1 MLNKWRR
8 IESFVRF
15 VKTQYKEELA
25 GIPIFYVTNLWHLP
39 EEEND
44 LGGKLQPYE
53 YIFGKTEMLLEDD
66 KEDPEEY
73 EYPCQVFVAGRH
85 GKTTVMW
92 LTAHEL
98 AHVIQY
104 MRKQIVRRDDY
115 EKEID
120 RFENEADEFADRM
133 MKAFQQYLKKKKG
146 KR

>member
-53 YIFGKTEMLLEDD
+53 Y
-66 KEDPEEY
+66 
-73 EYPCQVFVAGRH
+73 PCKVFVAGRH

-104 MRKQIVRRDDY
+104 MRKQIVRREDY

-120 RFENEADEFADRM
+120 RFENEADKFANQM
-133 MKAFQQYLKKKKG
+133 MEAFQQYLKKKKG